1 MNGIVHNCS
10 HPDDNNIHF
19 HLEEQQIFQD
29 IFNYVDKLFYL
40 IKPQRLFFLAVDGV
54 APRAKMNQ
62 QRSRRFR
69 SAREAEQLEAKAAQR
84 GERREHERFDSNCIT
99 PGTEFMPGVDVVR
112 AALHGILGRN
122 MDADAAFLE
131 MLFGDTGYGAKI
143 DGRGHRDLAAQLVA
157 LLQLIGT
164 GQGQLGVQWTAVR

>member
-1 MNGIVHNCS
+1 MLDSGS
-10 HPDDNNIHF
+10 P
-19 HLEEQQIFQD
+19 LEGQNTRSWLLVGSLDSESS
-29 IFNYVDKLFYL
+29 YSRGCPAHEGVL
-40 IKPQRLFFLAVDGV
+40 PALAVIELD
-54 APRAKMNQ
+54 
-62 QRSRRFR
+62 
-69 SAREAEQLEAKAAQR
+69 L
-84 GERREHERFDSNCIT
+84 
-99 PGTEFMPGVDVVR
+99 PGVDVVR